1 MPYKTIAWLRR
12 NVGWRLNLLFIA
24 FAVALTDLVVASVEM
39 IVLGSLRDSTLL
51 VATVSGLIVATVVV
65 GVAGSVR
72 GRIARLHRRELE
84 ASFAGAKAHFGV
96 AVETAQMLFWEID
109 LRTGALGFEHDKLT
123 WLGLSPRD
131 SSCDRDGLGG
141 FGTPARQSGV
151 FAAFSG
157 RTAVGSTSL

>member
-1 MPYKTIAWLRR
+1 
-12 NVGWRLNLLFIA
+12 
-24 FAVALTDLVVASVEM
+24 LTDLVVASVEM

-123 WLGLSPRD
+123 WLGLSPETAVATVTDWVALVHPQD
-131 SSCDRDGLGG
+131 S
-141 FGTPARQSGV
+141 P
-151 FAAFSG
+151 AAFSG